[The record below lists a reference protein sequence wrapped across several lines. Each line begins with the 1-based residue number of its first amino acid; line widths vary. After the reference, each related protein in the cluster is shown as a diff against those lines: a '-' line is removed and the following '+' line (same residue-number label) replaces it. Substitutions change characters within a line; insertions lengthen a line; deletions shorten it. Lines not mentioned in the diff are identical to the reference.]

1 MPSRRCEKNKF
12 AAGLL
17 FLLMSSPTMSAE
29 RFLLRPVF
37 PRCNFLLGCSLTIT
51 RSSERVFL
59 SMITGVRLPWFSY
72 KNNLG
77 SIGTDHIGPKF
88 AIFRIMI
95 GRYDVFMYL
104 KAASIDDYGISEQ
117 DGFCNERTKGCCE
130 PDFRRK
136 RLYNISR

>member
-1 MPSRRCEKNKF
+1 
-12 AAGLL
+12 
-17 FLLMSSPTMSAE
+17 
-29 RFLLRPVF
+29 
-37 PRCNFLLGCSLTIT
+37 
-51 RSSERVFL
+51 
-59 SMITGVRLPWFSY
+59 MITGVRLPWLSY

-95 GRYDVFMYL
+95 GRYDVFLYL
-104 KAASIDDYGISEQ
+104 KAASIDDDGISEQ

-136 RLYNISR
+136 RLYNVAMRKFVDNAIPVQIGILISEGR